1 MKNWVIEAIGLVLFL
16 GLGFASIIAATQI
29 TGFSFDPLGS
39 KSAPYVIGSFTI
51 ALSFAAGLILLRSL
65 LRAPGAMQV
74 ERATEAENAEGE
86 RDYTVREILEVLGL
100 FLVAIFYVLAL
111 FKLRIPFSIATVV
124 FLPIAACLLER
135 TIRGRI
141 PIIALIAGAI
151 IGIGGELLF
160 TKVFFIDLPS
170 LW

>member
-1 MKNWVIEAIGLVLFL
+1 MKYWVIEAIALVLFL
-16 GLGFASIIAATQI
+16 GLGIASIVAATQI

-39 KSAPYVIGSFTI
+39 KSAPYVVGGFTV
-51 ALSFAAGLILLRSL
+51 ALSVAAGLILLRGLS
-65 LRAPGAMQV
+65 RDPEAMQQ
-74 ERATEAENAEGE
+74 ESANEADDASEK
-86 RDYTVREILEVLGL
+86 RDYTALELLEVLGL
-100 FLVAIFYVLAL
+100 FVVAIFYVLAL
-111 FKLRIPFSIATVV
+111 FKFRLPFSIATIV
-124 FLPIAACLLER
+124 FLLTAACLLER
-135 TIRGRI
+135 TLRGRI